1 MSSRNQQM
9 AAYNG
14 ATYVIAST
22 ATSNVSSTA
31 FSGQT
36 YMVRLSASNHCH
48 YTFDTTTA
56 TTSHALLPALKEEY
70 VAVRPGQKMA
80 VIRAATAGGISE
92 ADGSIYVTELS

>member
-1 MSSRNQQM
+1 MSNTNQQN

-14 ATYVIAST
+14 TTLVIAST

-36 YMVRLSASNHCH
+36 YMVRLSASNSCH

-56 TTSHALLPALKEEY
+56 TTSHALLPQLQTEY
-70 VAVRPGQKMA
+70 VAVRPGQKIA
-80 VIRAATAGGISE
+80 VIRASSAGGITA